1 MFTKRTAAFAL
12 AVLLAALALFA
23 CDETGHKDTLSQ
35 GNLSETESLP
45 QTESSEEALVPQLA
59 DADVN
64 VRGFEL
70 KIFTSKDSRPYTIEQ
85 FVGYIDDDGKTDPIS
100 VAVYERN
107 AKMEQ
112 EYGFTITYEML
123 PIGFNEYL
131 TRVRNDAASDT
142 ADYHV
147 LANGSTVI
155 APLTVEGYCYDL
167 YNLENSCLSLCED
180 WWDPVTQRDMSIGN
194 HLYMV
199 AGDIMVLDDQFT
211 YAMFFN
217 KDIADDYNFD
227 PYKLVYDGKWT
238 MDKMHEMMIEVA
250 HSGGDGIMDVE
261 NGDDTWGMVGVA
273 FDTYQL
279 IMGGGKAQVYKDE
292 NDLPVFAMAEE
303 PNVNNFLKVMD
314 IVTDKNITALK
325 EFYYAWDNPE
335 GQKVANFFYN
345 GQALFY
351 PATVYAVS
359 GEKMRN
365 AEIHYG
371 ILPMPKY
378 NEEQGN
384 YASTIDPYHFFVLA
398 IPTNNTD
405 NLDKITF
412 CLEAMA
418 YLARE
423 TVTGAYY
430 EVTLKLKRFANDDD
444 SPEMLDI
451 IFRNRLVDISVIF
464 NWGDCIQYYNRLLGA
479 NNRGIKSFCEA
490 NIDVFNTAMQ
500 ETIDTYKMLEGY

>member
-155 APLTVEGYCYDL
+155 APLTVEGYM
-167 YNLENSCLSLCED
+167 
-180 WWDPVTQRDMSIGN
+180 T
-194 HLYMV
+194 
-199 AGDIMVLDDQFT
+199 FT
-211 YAMFFN
+211 
-217 KDIADDYNFD
+217 
-227 PYKLVYDGKWT
+227 
-238 MDKMHEMMIEVA
+238 
-250 HSGGDGIMDVE
+250 
-261 NGDDTWGMVGVA
+261 
-273 FDTYQL
+273 
-279 IMGGGKAQVYKDE
+279 
-292 NDLPVFAMAEE
+292 
-303 PNVNNFLKVMD
+303 
-314 IVTDKNITALK
+314 
-325 EFYYAWDNPE
+325 
-335 GQKVANFFYN
+335 
-345 GQALFY
+345 
-351 PATVYAVS
+351 
-359 GEKMRN
+359 
-365 AEIHYG
+365 
-371 ILPMPKY
+371 
-378 NEEQGN
+378 
-384 YASTIDPYHFFVLA
+384 
-398 IPTNNTD
+398 
-405 NLDKITF
+405 
-412 CLEAMA
+412 
-418 YLARE
+418 
-423 TVTGAYY
+423 
-430 EVTLKLKRFANDDD
+430 TLKIPA
-444 SPEMLDI
+444 
-451 IFRNRLVDISVIF
+451 
-464 NWGDCIQYYNRLLGA
+464 
-479 NNRGIKSFCEA
+479 
-490 NIDVFNTAMQ
+490 
-500 ETIDTYKMLEGY
+500 